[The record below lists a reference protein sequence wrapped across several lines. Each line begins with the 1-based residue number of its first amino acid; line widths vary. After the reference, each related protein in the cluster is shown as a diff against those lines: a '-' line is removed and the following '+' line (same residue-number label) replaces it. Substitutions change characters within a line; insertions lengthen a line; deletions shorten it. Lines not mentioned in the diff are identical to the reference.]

1 LIEGRQTMKE
11 QVRVRVVRL
20 SGWKVLLAAG
30 VAALILAAL
39 LFLTLTVLLIVVP
52 IALVAG
58 ALYYLFGGRRPA
70 AHAEVIEGEYRVV
83 EPREIE
89 RRDERP

>member
-1 LIEGRQTMKE
+1 MKE

-30 VAALILAAL
+30 AAALIIAAI
-39 LFLTLTVLLIVVP
+39 LFLTLTVLLVAVP
-52 IALVAG
+52 IALIAG
-58 ALYYLFGGRRPA
+58 ALYYVFGSRRPA
-70 AHAEVIEGEYRVV
+70 ATTEVIEGEYRVV

-89 RRDERP
+89 RGRDERP

>member
-1 LIEGRQTMKE
+1 MESEPVKRQ
-11 QVRVRVVRL
+11 VHVRVVRL
-20 SGWKVLLAAG
+20 SGWRVLLLAG
-30 VAALILAAL
+30 AAALVLAAV
-39 LFLTLTVLLIVVP
+39 LFLTLTMLLIVVP

-70 AHAEVIEGEYRVV
+70 ATATEVIEGEYRVV

-89 RRDERP
+89 RRRDERP

>member
-1 LIEGRQTMKE
+1 MESELVKNE
-11 QVRVRVVRL
+11 VHVRVVRL
-20 SGWKVLLAAG
+20 SGWKILLAAG
-30 VAALILAAL
+30 AAALLLTAI

-70 AHAEVIEGEYRVV
+70 ATATEVIEGEYRVV
-83 EPREIE
+83 ERREIE
-89 RRDERP
+89 RGRDERP

>member
-1 LIEGRQTMKE
+1 MKNE
-11 QVRVRVVRL
+11 VHVRVVRL

-30 VAALILAAL
+30 AAALLLAAI

-58 ALYYLFGGRRPA
+58 ALYYLFGRRPA
-70 AHAEVIEGEYRVV
+70 ARAEVIEGEYRVV

-89 RRDERP
+89 RGRDERP

>member
-1 LIEGRQTMKE
+1 MESEPVKNE
-11 QVRVRVVRL
+11 VHVRVVRL

-30 VAALILAAL
+30 AAALLLAAI

-58 ALYYLFGGRRPA
+58 ALYYLFGRRPA
-70 AHAEVIEGEYRVV
+70 ARAEVIEGEYRVV

-89 RRDERP
+89 RGRDERP

>member
-1 LIEGRQTMKE
+1 MESEPVKS
-11 QVRVRVVRL
+11 QVHVRVVRL

-30 VAALILAAL
+30 AAALLIAAI

-70 AHAEVIEGEYRVV
+70 GRAEVIEGEYRVV
-83 EPREIE
+83 QPREIE
-89 RRDERP
+89 RGRDERP

>member
-1 LIEGRQTMKE
+1 MESEPVKS
-11 QVRVRVVRL
+11 QVHVRVVRL

-30 VAALILAAL
+30 AAALLLAAI

-58 ALYYLFGGRRPA
+58 TLYYLFGRRPA
-70 AHAEVIEGEYRVV
+70 RHAEVIEGEYRVV

-89 RRDERP
+89 RGRDERP

>member
-1 LIEGRQTMKE
+1 MKE

-20 SGWKVLLAAG
+20 SGWKLLLAAG
-30 VAALILAAL
+30 AAALIIAAI

-52 IALVAG
+52 VALVAG

-70 AHAEVIEGEYRVV
+70 GPTEVIEGEYRVV
-83 EPREIE
+83 EPRELDHDRD
-89 RRDERP
+89 RRPKP